1 MEFDDQVV
9 ECFLKNQ
16 LQLFPEEVATDA
28 EDARDFL
35 EDAMAVVLKNPKE
48 VMEYLEE
55 VGIDTEGMSREE
67 LLDIEEVFEVGD
79 GRYLVLEL

>member
-28 EDARDFL
+28 EEARDFL